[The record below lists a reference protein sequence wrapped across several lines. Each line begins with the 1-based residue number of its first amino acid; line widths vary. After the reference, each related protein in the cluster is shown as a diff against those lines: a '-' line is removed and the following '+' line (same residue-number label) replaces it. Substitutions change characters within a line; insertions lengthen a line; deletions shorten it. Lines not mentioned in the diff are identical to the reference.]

1 MQTQAGLTK
10 RRSIASYTLWSLAG
24 CGIGAVVA
32 GVIGWFLTMNMA
44 PQMEDPAESLE
55 GVLILGL
62 FLVGAGA
69 GAGLGLAL
77 KKRRVPLIALG
88 GAFGFIIGIIVAFI
102 VSQPIFLLIPP
113 EMTHGVSITAPMA
126 VLMFTIRGAL
136 FGAFGGAVLG
146 LVLRGWK
153 GAGFLS
159 AAGAIAGLVV
169 VPVMIYSGE
178 IFPQSLPMMTF
189 VFILGMVLAAVAM
202 GAALGAA
209 LGYLEKREAH
219 RQGQVN

>member
-1 MQTQAGLTK
+1 MQTQAVVTERK
-10 RRSIASYTLWSLAG
+10 SIAACTLWSLAG

-32 GVIGWFLTMNMA
+32 GIIGWFLTMNMA

-88 GAFGFIIGIIVAFI
+88 GAFGFIIGIIIAFI

-113 EMTHGVSITAPMA
+113 ELTHGVDITAPMA
-126 VLMFTIRGAL
+126 VLMFAIRGGI

-146 LVLRGWK
+146 LMLRGWK
-153 GAGFLS
+153 GAGYL
-159 AAGAIAGLVV
+159 ALAGAIAGLVV
-169 VPVMIYSGE
+169 VPIMIYSGE

-189 VFILGMVLAAVAM
+189 MFILGMVFAAVAM

-209 LGYLEKREAH
+209 LGYLERARAGK
-219 RQGQVN
+219 QSQIS